1 MRATV
6 SPYQIKKIIS
16 AEHHDPFAVL
26 GMHEVVSGGS
36 AAIAVRAF
44 LPDVQSAWVLP
55 LPSGA
60 GVQMTRVHKE
70 GFFEAVFQ
78 GGTDFFD
85 YALELHYETGPPITI
100 RDPYSFTPVLTDFD
114 LHLFNEG
121 NHLGIYERLG
131 AHKIVHNGVEGFC
144 FAVWAPNAV
153 RVSVVGDFNCWDG
166 RRHTMR
172 ARGMSGVWELF
183 IPEFPHGGLYKYELR
198 AADGAIIIKA
208 DPYGFFS
215 ELRPKT
221 ASVAYSLDGYD
232 WADGDWMAQR
242 DSENQL
248 DKPISIYEVHL
259 GSWRR
264 VPEEDNRSLTYREAA
279 TQLIDYVKDMGY
291 THIEFMPLAAHP
303 YDPSWGY
310 QVTGYY
316 SPTPRFGR
324 PEDLMYLIDCCHQK
338 GIGVLLDWVP
348 AHFPTDSHALACFDG
363 TALYEHADPRQGFH
377 PDWNTLIFNYGRN
390 EVRNFLTANALFWF
404 EKYHVDGLRVDAV
417 ASMLYLDYSREQGEW
432 IPNRYGGRENI
443 DAVHF
448 LQRLNELVYS
458 RYPGVLMIAE
468 ESTAWP
474 AVSRPTYLGGLGF
487 ALKWNMGWMHD
498 MLSYISQDPVY
509 RKHQHNMLTF
519 ALLYTFHEN
528 FVLPLSH
535 DEVVHG
541 KGALI
546 GKMPGD
552 RWQQFANLRVLLG
565 YMFAHPGKKH
575 LFMGSDIGQ
584 WAEWNHNSSVEWHL
598 LQYEPHIKLQAF
610 VRELNSLYRTEP
622 ALYELDF
629 DHGGFEW
636 IDFSDWESSIVAFMR
651 KGKNPEDC
659 LVIVCNFTPVPR
671 SGYRVGMPLQCW
683 YREVLNSDSE
693 LFGGGNLGN
702 GGGLQAEPVP
712 CHGRPFSLQLT
723 LPPLSCLV
731 FKPQR

>member
-1 MRATV
+1 MKATI
-6 SPYQIKKIIS
+6 SLYQIKKIIA

-26 GMHEVVSGGS
+26 GMHEVTSG
-36 AAIAVRAF
+36 AAAALAVRTFQPGA
-44 LPDVQSAWVLP
+44 LAVRVVPLQS
-55 LPSGA
+55 GK
-60 GVQMTRVHKE
+60 GVQMFRVHKE
-70 GFFEAVFQ
+70 GFFEAVIQ
-78 GGTDFFD
+78 GSAEFFD
-85 YALELHYETGPPITI
+85 YMLELHYDGCPPVAI
-100 RDPYSFTPVLTDFD
+100 RDPYSFMPVLSDFD

-131 AHKIVHNGVEGFC
+131 AHKIMHGGVEGFC

-153 RVSVVGDFNCWDG
+153 RVSIVGDFNCWDG
-166 RRHTMR
+166 RRHPMR
-172 ARGMSGVWELF
+172 VRGMSGVWELF
-183 IPEFPHGGLYKYELR
+183 IPAFPEGGLYKYELR
-198 AADGAIIIKA
+198 SADGSIITKA

-221 ASVAYSLDGYD
+221 ASVAYCLDVYE
-232 WADGDWMAQR
+232 WTDGDWMRQR
-242 DSENQL
+242 DAQDQL
-248 DKPISIYEVHL
+248 GRPISIYEVHL

-264 VPEEDNRSLTYREAA
+264 VPEEENRQLTYREAA
-279 TQLIDYVKDMGY
+279 GLLIDYVKDMGY
-291 THIEFMPLAAHP
+291 THIQFMPLAAHP

-316 SPTPRFGR
+316 SPTPRFGS
-324 PEDLMYLIDCCHQK
+324 PEDLMYLIDCCHRS

-390 EVRNFLTANALFWF
+390 EVRNFLTANALFWL
-404 EKYHVDGLRVDAV
+404 EKYHIDGLRVDAV
-417 ASMLYLDYSREQGEW
+417 ASMLYLDYSREPGDW

-448 LQRLNELVYS
+448 LQRLNEILYS
-458 RYPGVLMIAE
+458 RYPGVLTIAE

-498 MLSYISQDPVY
+498 MLAYMSKDPVY
-509 RKHQHNMLTF
+509 RKHNHNMLTF

-552 RWQQFANLRVLLG
+552 RWQQFANLRLLLG

-575 LFMGSDIGQ
+575 LFMGADIGQ
-584 WAEWNHNSSVEWHL
+584 WAEWDHNSSVEWHL

-610 VRELNSLYRTEP
+610 VRELNRLYRTEP

-629 DHGGFEW
+629 DHNGFEW
-636 IDFSDWESSIVAFMR
+636 IDFSDWESSIVVFMR
-651 KGKNPEDC
+651 RAKNPEDF
-659 LVIVCNFTPVPR
+659 LLIVCNFTPVPR
-671 SGYRVGMPLQCW
+671 SGYRVGAPRPCW
-683 YREVLNSDSE
+683 YREVLNSDAE
-693 LFGGGNLGN
+693 FFGGTNLGN
-702 GGGLQAEPVP
+702 AGGLQAEPVP
-712 CHGRPFSLQLT
+712 CHGRPCSLNLS

-731 FKPQR
+731 FKPEM

>member
-1 MRATV
+1 MKATI
-6 SPYQIKKIIS
+6 SLYQIKKIIA

-26 GMHEVVSGGS
+26 GMHEVTSGGAS
-36 AAIAVRAF
+36 ALAVRTFQPGAQA
-44 LPDVQSAWVLP
+44 VSVVP
-55 LPSGA
+55 LQA
-60 GVQMTRVHKE
+60 GSPVQMTRVHKE
-70 GFFEAVFQ
+70 GFFEALFQ
-78 GGTDFFD
+78 ETAEFFD
-85 YALELHYETGPPITI
+85 YALELQNESCPPVTL
-100 RDPYSFTPVLTDFD
+100 RDPYSFLPVLSDFD

-121 NHLGIYERLG
+121 NHLSIYERLG
-131 AHKIVHNGVEGFC
+131 AHKIMHGGVEGFC

-166 RRHTMR
+166 RRHPMR
-172 ARGMSGVWELF
+172 VRGMSGVWELF
-183 IPEFPHGGLYKYELR
+183 IPDFPDGGLYKYELR
-198 AADGAIIIKA
+198 SADGAIITKA
-208 DPYGFFS
+208 DPYGFFC
-215 ELRPKT
+215 EPRPKT
-221 ASVAYSLDGYD
+221 ASMAYCLDSYT
-232 WADGDWMAQR
+232 WTDGDWMRQR
-242 DSENQL
+242 DAQDQL
-248 DKPISIYEVHL
+248 GRPISIYEVHF

-264 VPEEDNRSLTYREAA
+264 VPEEENRSLTYREAA
-279 TQLIDYVKDMGY
+279 GLLIDYVLDMGY
-291 THIEFMPLAAHP
+291 THIQFMPLAAHP

-316 SPTPRFGR
+316 SPTPRFGT
-324 PEDLMYLIDCCHQK
+324 PEDLMYLIDCCHRN

-390 EVRNFLTANALFWF
+390 EVRNFLTANALFWL
-404 EKYHVDGLRVDAV
+404 EKYHIDGLRVDAV
-417 ASMLYLDYSREQGEW
+417 ASMLYLDYSREPGDW

-448 LQRLNELVYS
+448 LQRLNEIVYS
-458 RYPGVLMIAE
+458 RYPGVLTIAE

-498 MLSYISQDPVY
+498 MLAYMSKDPVY
-509 RKHQHNMLTF
+509 RKHNHNMLTF

-552 RWQQFANLRVLLG
+552 RWQQFANLRLLLG

-575 LFMGSDIGQ
+575 LFMGADIGQ
-584 WAEWNHNSSVEWHL
+584 WAEWDHSSSVEWHL

-610 VRELNSLYRTEP
+610 VRELNRLYRTEP
-622 ALYELDF
+622 ALHELDF

-651 KGKNPEDC
+651 KGKNPEDF
-659 LVIVCNFTPVPR
+659 LLIVCNFTPVPR
-671 SGYRVGMPLQCW
+671 AGYRVGAPLPCW
-683 YREVLNSDSE
+683 YREVLNSDAE
-693 LFGGGNLGN
+693 FFGGSNLGN
-702 GGGLQAEPVP
+702 GGGLQAEPAP
-712 CHGRPFSLQLT
+712 CHRRPWSLTMT

-731 FKPQR
+731 FKPEV

>member
-1 MRATV
+1 M
-6 SPYQIKKIIS
+6 
-16 AEHHDPFAVL
+16 
-26 GMHEVVSGGS
+26 
-36 AAIAVRAF
+36 
-44 LPDVQSAWVLP
+44 
-55 LPSGA
+55 PSSS
-60 GVQMTRVHKE
+60 
-70 GFFEAVFQ
+70 
-78 GGTDFFD
+78 
-85 YALELHYETGPPITI
+85 HYDGCPPVTI
-100 RDPYSFTPVLTDFD
+100 RDPYSFMPVLSDFD

-131 AHKIVHNGVEGFC
+131 AHKIVHGGAEGFC

-166 RRHTMR
+166 RRHPMR
-172 ARGMSGVWELF
+172 VRGMSGVWELF
-183 IPEFPHGGLYKYELR
+183 IPAFPEDGLYKYELR
-198 AADGAIIIKA
+198 AADGSIITKA

-221 ASVAYSLDGYD
+221 ASVAYCLDSYD
-232 WADGDWMAQR
+232 WQDGDWMRQR
-242 DSENQL
+242 DTQDQL
-248 DKPISIYEVHL
+248 GKPISIYEVHL

-264 VPEEDNRSLTYREAA
+264 VPEEENRSLTYREAA
-279 TQLIDYVKDMGY
+279 VLLIDYVKDMGY
-291 THIEFMPLAAHP
+291 THIQFMPLAAHP

-316 SPTPRFGR
+316 SPTPRFGS
-324 PEDLMYLIDCCHQK
+324 PEDLMYLIDCCHRS

-348 AHFPTDSHALACFDG
+348 AHFPTDSHALARFDG

-390 EVRNFLTANALFWF
+390 EVRNFLTANAVFWL
-404 EKYHVDGLRVDAV
+404 EKYHIDGLRVDAV
-417 ASMLYLDYSREQGEW
+417 ASMLYLDYSREPGDW

-448 LQRLNELVYS
+448 LQRLNEIVYS

-498 MLSYISQDPVY
+498 MLAYMSKDPVY
-509 RKHQHNMLTF
+509 RKHNHNMLTF

-552 RWQQFANLRVLLG
+552 RWQQFANLRLLLG

-584 WAEWNHNSSVEWHL
+584 WAEWDHNSSVEWHL
-598 LQYEPHIKLQAF
+598 LQYEPHVKLQAF
-610 VRELNSLYRTEP
+610 VREINRLYRTEP
-622 ALYELDF
+622 ALHELDF

-636 IDFSDWESSIVAFMR
+636 IDFSDWESSIVVFMR
-651 KGKNPEDC
+651 KAKNPEDF
-659 LVIVCNFTPVPR
+659 LLIVCNFTPVPR
-671 SGYRVGMPLQCW
+671 SGYRVGAPLPCW
-683 YREVLNSDSE
+683 YREVLNSDAE
-693 LFGGGNLGN
+693 FFGGTNLGN

-712 CHGRPFSLQLT
+712 CHGRPCSLTLS
-723 LPPLSCLV
+723 LPPLSCLI
-731 FKPQR
+731 FKPVV